1 MKHGFSGRGSSP
13 SAAGRWVPFLLGM
26 AVALATASA
35 PAEVHDETLILPYG
49 TREIPGTAAELGLRT
64 TLLRRENYN
73 AHGFDVLF
81 VHSAGPAESPEQQQ
95 LVPFF
100 KKDGESVS
108 LRTHEGADCV
118 LRDFRLRVSLESDL
132 VIVVAERELR
142 TSYFE
147 ELPVRFR
154 EFTLHRN
161 PENLPG
167 WPSLYF
173 EETRSWQTESSYC
186 DVGEALM
193 RELGL
198 AKRR

>member
-1 MKHGFSGRGSSP
+1 M
-13 SAAGRWVPFLLGM
+13 
-26 AVALATASA
+26 
-35 PAEVHDETLILPYG
+35 
-49 TREIPGTAAELGLRT
+49 
-64 TLLRRENYN
+64 
-73 AHGFDVLF
+73 
-81 VHSAGPAESPEQQQ
+81 
-95 LVPFF
+95 
-100 KKDGESVS
+100 
-108 LRTHEGADCV
+108 

-142 TSYFE
+142 TSYFD

-154 EFTLHRN
+154 EFTLHPN
-161 PENLPG
+161 PENVPG